1 MYLNS
6 PLIFY
11 PDTNVSLTTSLM
23 QKLFQVWLSYS
34 LTSCCQVAIIYK
46 ASEKVYNQMFYDLRN
61 FLNELFYDLYRWY
74 KNTSHL

>member
-11 PDTNVSLTTSLM
+11 PDTNVSLTAALM

-34 LTSCCQVAIIYK
+34 LTSCCQVEIIYK
-46 ASEKVYNQMFYDLRN
+46 ASEQVYNQMFYNLRN
-61 FLNELFYDLYRWY
+61 FLN
-74 KNTSHL
+74 

>member
-11 PDTNVSLTTSLM
+11 PDTNVSLTATLM
-23 QKLFQVWLSYS
+23 QKLFQVWLNYS

-46 ASEKVYNQMFYDLRN
+46 ASEQVCNQMFYN
-61 FLNELFYDLYRWY
+61 PEELL
-74 KNTSHL
+74 KLIIL